1 MSHMQNTFHHRNLQ
15 KTGGASYIV
24 TLPKSW
30 IEKQRLLEQKS
41 VTLYEHSNG
50 TLCLRKQDSHSTLTA
65 LISLE
70 NKNRQQIQREL
81 VGAYIG
87 GAKQII
93 VSSLLLDIENKQLVR
108 QLMPKL
114 TGFEIASE
122 SAREIVLQ
130 DSAAFTITAREH
142 ALKVSQLLVSM
153 LEDTNTAILTGHK
166 RLATDVINRDDEVD
180 RITIAVSRQLNQ
192 FLTTLMNPLQDQSLH
207 EACYYQNVAMR
218 LERIADHIVRIC
230 MTFLKQ
236 KHSKQKIT
244 AKQAKLMSK
253 LVAELQQVAQMISA
267 VDVKIAHQLIDE
279 YEQVV
284 KNAFLQQR
292 NQLDGPLAIL
302 IEDSLERIR
311 SYIANVAEETI
322 NFGSTQ
328 MMINR

>member
-1 MSHMQNTFHHRNLQ
+1 MQSTFHHRNLQ

-50 TLCLRKQDSHSTLTA
+50 TLCLRKQDAPSILTA

-70 NKNRQQIQREL
+70 NKSRQQIQREL

-93 VSSLLLDIENKQLVR
+93 VSSLLLNIENKQFVR
-108 QLMPKL
+108 QLMSKL

-130 DSAAFTITAREH
+130 DSATSTITAREH

-153 LEDTNTAILTGHK
+153 LEDANEAMLTGQK

-180 RITIAVSRQLNQ
+180 RITITVSRQLNQ

-218 LERIADHIVRIC
+218 LERIADHIVCIC

-236 KHSKQKIT
+236 KQAQQKIA
-244 AKQAKLMSK
+244 AKQAKLMNK
-253 LVAELQQVAQMISA
+253 LVVELKQITQMISNI
-267 VDVKIAHQLIDE
+267 DVGVAHQLIDE
-279 YEQVV
+279 YELVV
-284 KNAFLQQR
+284 KNAFLKQR
-292 NQLDGPLAIL
+292 NQLDSPLNIL

-322 NFGSTQ
+322 NFASTQ